1 MKSNILMNICKKVI
15 KLNQTKWV
23 TTISLYARD
32 RYTKHNTMNSCYPLS
47 KENRVV
53 SCVLKG
59 YSSAPCMPPVVNWSQ
74 CTVYTVASGQRRIRK
89 SCSSSLI
96 RDACKSDFH
105 SVQICFI
112 AIRKWFHLYNFF
124 GQLTFNYNGL
134 RFHYFYFTPT
144 AAHELYNMSSSR
156 GRRGRD
162 RMAVRFTY
170 TYAISTY
177 HH

>member
-1 MKSNILMNICKKVI
+1 MN
-15 KLNQTKWV
+15 T
-23 TTISLYARD
+23 
-32 RYTKHNTMNSCYPLS
+32 CYPLP

-124 GQLTFNYNGL
+124 GQLAFNYNGL
-134 RFHYFYFTPT
+134 RFHYFYFTPK
-144 AAHELYNMSSSR
+144 AAHELYNMSWSWSYGSSIYIYLCNQYLSPLTLWVR
-156 GRRGRD
+156 IPHRRCVLGTTLWWRLSQTCC
-162 RMAVRFTY
+162 RSVVFSGY
-170 TYAISTY
+170 SGFL
-177 HH
+177 HQ